1 MELTER
7 PDAPVQAG
15 SLPASLSEPM
25 WPRPVSAP
33 CSQSAS
39 TLTAIAVRS
48 LARAV
53 CLFLS

>member
-25 WPRPVSAP
+25 WPRPVPAL